1 MKRSGTSDVVEGH
14 KRSLDNYLDLRSY
27 YGELVSMFLECQEKH

>member
-1 MKRSGTSDVVEGH
+1 MKRSGTSDVVDGH

-27 YGELVSMFLECQEKH
+27 GELVSMFLECQEKH